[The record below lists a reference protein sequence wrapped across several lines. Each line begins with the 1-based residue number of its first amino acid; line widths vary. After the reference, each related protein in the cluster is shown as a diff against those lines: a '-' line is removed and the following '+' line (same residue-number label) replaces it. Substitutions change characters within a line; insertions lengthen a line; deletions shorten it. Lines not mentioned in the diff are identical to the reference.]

1 MNSCKIFSTEYS
13 RHYRKKKISPAK
25 IILQR
30 DLFAERIEKGE
41 IDPRTAS
48 IPTQLDEA
56 AEQLLYKHILDN
68 LQSVCHVSYKNPWIS
83 HDEKQDKNA
92 DAETKE
98 KDLQNE
104 LIAYIQGLYFNP
116 HEEKILAPPATVKRS
131 SLAAVSFH
139 LNWVKRRETLER
151 WYTKKTLRYLHT
163 IGFLSA
169 VAGFVSLIWYIFV
182 QFYYNMPITP
192 YEESVLIT
200 AICALYCG
208 FWGVL
213 LLCYSQEYEQ
223 IITEAPILTE
233 NNA

>member
-1 MNSCKIFSTEYS
+1 MSG
-13 RHYRKKKISPAK
+13 H
-25 IILQR
+25 
-30 DLFAERIEKGE
+30 
-41 IDPRTAS
+41 
-48 IPTQLDEA
+48 IPHL
-56 AEQLLYKHILDN
+56 
-68 LQSVCHVSYKNPWIS
+68 
-83 HDEKQDKNA
+83 
-92 DAETKE
+92 
-98 KDLQNE
+98 
-104 LIAYIQGLYFNP
+104 
-116 HEEKILAPPATVKRS
+116 ILALTGIVQSIWAFVVLCCQHKNFAIGFWS
-131 SLAAVSFH
+131 ILLGSLAAVSFH